1 MAPGAG
7 ALTTVSRADHRDGH
21 PSEGPR
27 PLAPPPAF
35 RAGGVGGE
43 GPIAQASGDPRR
55 PQEAKKYV
63 RPATKE
69 EPELDVMLLVA
80 MGFGLASLFLKV
92 PRSFS
97 PALMQHS

>member
-1 MAPGAG
+1 MAIQAK
-7 ALTTVSRADHRDGH
+7 VRDPWPRLS
-21 PSEGPR
+21 PSVQV
-27 PLAPPPAF
+27 
-35 RAGGVGGE
+35 GVGGD
-43 GPIAQASGDPRR
+43 GPVAQASGDPRR
-55 PQEAKKYV
+55 PQEAKRYV

-97 PALMQHS
+97 PAFVQHS